1 MNDGYHAVGSALQAV
16 LHRLNVATKDVVH
29 ARTPG
34 YQKHLLTTQSFA
46 TQLDKE
52 LGRDASLVRSYDAT
66 VFEQGRIVPRNDP
79 FAMALQGAG
88 MFTVQTPNGIV
99 YTRNGDFMVDADGG
113 LRTHG
118 GYAVL
123 GVNGPI
129 RIDPAS
135 TGAIVIDDKGAISQ
149 GEKQIGRLRLVEFE
163 HRHELQRVSDT
174 LFGDPEGAAKPEPAA
189 ETIVLSRHLEFPK
202 GSTVSGMVAMIDAA
216 RSFEAA
222 QRAARV
228 MDDTFGRLTKQ
239 G

>member
-16 LHRLNVATKDVVH
+16 LHQLNIATKDVVH

-34 YQKHLLTTQSFA
+34 YQKHLLTTRSFA
-46 TQLDKE
+46 TQLDRE

-66 VFEQGRIVPRNDP
+66 VFEQGRVVPRDDP
-79 FAMALQGAG
+79 FAMALEGPG
-88 MFTVQTPNGIV
+88 MFTVQTPNGLA
-99 YTRNGDFMVDADGG
+99 YTRNGDFMVDADGA
-113 LRTHG
+113 LRTRG
-118 GYAVL
+118 GYEVL
-123 GVNGPI
+123 GANGPI

-135 TGAIVIDDKGAISQ
+135 TGAIVVDDKGAISQ
-149 GEKQIGRLRLVEFE
+149 GEQQIGRLRLVEFE

-174 LFGDPEGAAKPEPAA
+174 LFGDRKGAANPQTAT
-189 ETIVLSRHLEFPK
+189 ETIVRSRHLEFPK

-228 MDDTFGRLTKQ
+228 IDDTFGRLTKQ